1 MSNDINEALGISPN
15 PQQPGGNAKPDK
27 YDYLKK
33 LAGIIAILGWVTGG
47 LILIAGIGLASA
59 ASSRYGGSG
68 GMSAVVI
75 LLYMYAA
82 LLIVIG
88 MLAQAGI
95 MKVLIDIEQNTRK

>member
-1 MSNDINEALGISPN
+1 MSNDINEALGVSQH
-15 PQQPGGNAKPDK
+15 PQQPGNAAKPEK

-33 LAGIIAILGWVTGG
+33 LAGIIAIIGWVTGG
-47 LILIAGIGLASA
+47 IVLIAGIGLASA

-68 GMSAVVI
+68 GLSVVVI
-75 LLYMYAA
+75 LLYVYAA

-95 MKVLIDIEQNTRK
+95 IKVLIDIEQNTRK